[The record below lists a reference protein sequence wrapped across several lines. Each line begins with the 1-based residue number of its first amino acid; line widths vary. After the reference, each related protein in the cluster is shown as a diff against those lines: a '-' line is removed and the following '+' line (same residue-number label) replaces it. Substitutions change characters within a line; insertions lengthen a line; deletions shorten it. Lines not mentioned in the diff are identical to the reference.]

1 MGVAEIELLQV
12 YRFGFPGTDCSV
24 RTGLTAMHED
34 NLKRSYW
41 AMAIAIRRLRWR
53 INAGAHLAQRP
64 DGLGG
69 DLVDHRNFMIL
80 THPRSG
86 STLLADGLNSLLSV
100 VSYGELFTPNYVDYM
115 APGYRDTQ
123 VMRYLRRKIPARFL
137 AEFVYGPY
145 AEHIK
150 AVGFKLFPEHFDY
163 KPDFLPG
170 RRWLLENPELMV
182 LRLVRRNLLK
192 YYVSLELA
200 RRTKVW
206 RIREP
211 GAKNPEATILLDPAK
226 AEHEFIQRSSRDEA
240 YRTLFAKHRILDL
253 TYEDLELDPAGCF
266 RRVLAFLGL
275 EPQPVKIG
283 LHKQESRALP
293 EIIENYDE
301 LRRRWKGTRWETFLD
316 D

>member
-1 MGVAEIELLQV
+1 MA
-12 YRFGFPGTDCSV
+12 
-24 RTGLTAMHED
+24 TAF
-34 NLKRSYW
+34 
-41 AMAIAIRRLRWR
+41 RRLSWR
-53 INAGAHLAQRP
+53 LNAGAHLAQRP
-64 DGLGG
+64 AALAG
-69 DLVDHRNFMIL
+69 DHVDHCNFMIL

-86 STLLADGLNSLLSV
+86 STLLADGLNSLPSVLS
-100 VSYGELFTPNYVDYM
+100 YAELFTPNYVDYM
-115 APGYRDTQ
+115 VSGYRDTQ

-145 AEHIK
+145 AQHIR

-170 RRWLLENPELMV
+170 RRWLLENPELLV

-211 GAKNPEATILLDPAK
+211 GGKNPEMTILLDPEK
-226 AEHEFIQRSSRDEA
+226 AECEFIQRSSRDEA

-253 TYEDLELDPAGCF
+253 TYEDLEQDSVECF
-266 RRVLAFLGL
+266 GRVLTFLGL

-283 LHKQESRALP
+283 LHKQESRTLP

-301 LRRRWKGTRWETFLD
+301 LRQRWKGTRWETFLD